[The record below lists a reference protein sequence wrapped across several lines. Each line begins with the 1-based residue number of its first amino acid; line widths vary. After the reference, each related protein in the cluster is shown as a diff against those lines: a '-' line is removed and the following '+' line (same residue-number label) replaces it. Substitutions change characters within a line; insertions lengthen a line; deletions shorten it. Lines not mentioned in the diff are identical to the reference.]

1 MAYEWERYPRC
12 DSAKVTTGSGWG
24 IACVLFYFGAMIC
37 FVIAYIADNNLMVQ
51 SIAYTIDNQ
60 LMKHPIALGIIIL
73 IGLLTLFTC
82 IKIIKGGMTSR
93 CETCSYAWEPTK
105 IED

>member
-1 MAYEWERYPRC
+1 MAYEWERCPRC

-24 IACVLFYFGAMIC
+24 IACILFFFGAAMC
-37 FVIAYIADNNLMVQ
+37 F
-51 SIAYTIDNQ
+51 TISNFVNHQ
-60 LMKHPIALGIIIL
+60 LMEHPIAFGIIIL
-73 IGLLTLFTC
+73 IGLLALLGC
-82 IKIIKGGMTSR
+82 IKILKVGITSR

>member
-1 MAYEWERYPRC
+1 MAYEWERCPRC
-12 DSAKVTTGSGWG
+12 DSAKVTTGSGWE
-24 IACVLFYFGAMIC
+24 IACVLFCFGAMIC
-37 FVIAYIADNNLMVQ
+37 FTISVCVQ
-51 SIAYTIDNQ
+51 YQ
-60 LMKHPIALGIIIL
+60 LMEHPIAFGSIIL
-73 IGLLTLFTC
+73 IGLFTLFVC